1 MDCLQ
6 DWGMFIRVAIP
17 SMIMVCLEW
26 WTFEIGGILAG
37 LIGEMELGAQSI
49 LQQLFNILYMVNLVM
64 SYIHIIT
71 IA

>member
-6 DWGMFIRVAIP
+6 DWGMFIQVAIP
-17 SMIMVCLEW
+17 SMIMVCIEW

-49 LQQLFNILYMVNLVM
+49 LHQLITILYMVNSVM
-64 SYIHIIT
+64 SSIHIIT
-71 IA
+71 TA

>member
-17 SMIMVCLEW
+17 SMVMVCMEW

-37 LIGEMELGAQSI
+37 LIGEVELGAQAI
-49 LQQLFNILYMVNLVM
+49 LHQMITILYTVSVF
-64 SYIHIIT
+64 I
-71 IA
+71 